1 MSKYLTV
8 RVRTGTAGAV
18 IELTGELD
26 HHTAADVRDTLPGL
40 GLQPG
45 QQLVLDLAGLT
56 FLDSTGLTVLIA
68 ARNHALATDATIALA
83 AVPDRVSRII
93 RVLGLNQFFPTHPT
107 AQDADTAWQSEQR

>member
-1 MSKYLTV
+1 MSKNLTV
-8 RVRTGTAGAV
+8 HARTGTAGAV

-26 HHTAADVRDTLPGL
+26 YHTASEVRATLPGL
-40 GLQPG
+40 GLEPG

-68 ARNHALATDATIALA
+68 ARNHALSSDATIALA

-107 AQDADTAWQSEQR
+107 AQDAAAAWQSEQS

>member
-8 RVRTGTAGAV
+8 RVRTGTARSV